1 MAYAVYECFLS
12 FFFCSFLGL
21 FGHESALLYV
31 EQGLEAVLDKAV
43 HLEDGKKITR
53 YGRNAIP

>member
-1 MAYAVYECFLS
+1 MFS
-12 FFFCSFLGL
+12 FFLLLFLFGCL